1 MLVLTPG
8 QVRLLPLLLVYS
20 FVALLLSPS
29 PCDNRL
35 HSTPNTAEPRL
46 AALLTA
52 EPRLAASLTTEPR
65 LAAPLYLRRFA
76 ALQFISG
83 PRITAVAATLAKPGL
98 AARQGSQPPLEAAY
112 VPMTA
117 RKNVFLNIVL
127 SQLRRSFASC
137 SIVYQARNP
146 RLQP

>member
-20 FVALLLSPS
+20 FIALLLSPS

-46 AALLTA
+46 AA
-52 EPRLAASLTTEPR
+52 SLTTEPR
-65 LAAPLYLRRFA
+65 LAAPLYPRRFA
-76 ALQFISG
+76 ALHFISG